1 MALLSL
7 KFSLSMSKIL
17 NEIDHALA
25 AFDLSRG
32 RPVAIELGELKY
44 TQLVLDV
51 AHLYRDGGELTTNT
65 GRPLAYKGLE
75 ILRDELHVDRVRVI

>member
-1 MALLSL
+1 
-7 KFSLSMSKIL
+7 MSKIL
-17 NEIDHALA
+17 EEIDFAIA
-25 AFDLSRG
+25 VFDNSRG

-51 AHLYRDGGELTTNT
+51 AHLHRAGGELTTNT

-75 ILRDELHVDRVRVI
+75 ILRDDLHVDRVRVI

>member
-1 MALLSL
+1 
-7 KFSLSMSKIL
+7 MSKIL
-17 NEIDHALA
+17 AEIDHAIA
-25 AFDLSRG
+25 AFDPSRG

-51 AHLYRDGGELTTNT
+51 AHLHQAGGELTMNT

-75 ILRDELHVDRVRVI
+75 ILRDDRHVDRVRII